1 MKATG
6 YETER
11 RSIRVDG
18 RTRSMVLVHGDRD
31 GTQRPPIILV
41 FHGSNQTGERVRRF
55 AGYSFDALAA
65 GGAIV
70 AYPDAVGRRWN
81 AREPSAKR
89 GSAVDD
95 IGFAAAL
102 VDYLAFEFGG
112 DPDRVYAIGYSNGG
126 HLVMRLAHAIP
137 ERLAGI
143 AVISATQLLAG
154 RQQPAGRGPAG
165 LPALFIHGTKD
176 RMVPYDG
183 GTSGLRARRPW
194 GPALSA
200 WDSAAYFAVRNGI
213 STPPSRTVI
222 EARVPSNGT
231 RVERVDYRQAGSAPV
246 TLYSIVGGGHTIPNP
261 TDSFRFLGA
270 TAHDIVA
277 AEVIAESFGLGYC
290 GGTP

>member
-1 MKATG
+1 
-6 YETER
+6 
-11 RSIRVDG
+11 
-18 RTRSMVLVHGDRD
+18 MVIVHGN
-31 GTQRPPIILV
+31 GNGAQRPPIILV
-41 FHGSNQTGERVRRF
+41 FHGSNQSGERVRRF
-55 AGYSFDALAA
+55 AGHSFDALAA

-81 AREPSAKR
+81 ARGPSASTR

-102 VDYLAFEFGG
+102 VDYLASEFEG
-112 DPDRVYAIGYSNGG
+112 DPERVYAIGYSNGG

-154 RQQPAGRGPAG
+154 QQHAVDSGPAG
-165 LPALFIHGTKD
+165 VPALFIHGTKD

-183 GTSGLRARRPW
+183 GTSGMRVRRPW

-200 WDSAAYFAVRNGI
+200 WDSAAYAERNGI

-222 EARVPSNGT
+222 EARSPSNGT

-246 TLYSIVGGGHTIPNP
+246 TLYAIVGGGHTIPNP
-261 TDSFRFLGA
+261 TDSFPFLGA

-277 AEVIAESFGLGYC
+277 AQVIAESFGLGYC